1 MHLTSYKY
9 CLSWLLTRNNHLK
22 SSTFIKLI
30 KSFMKKT
37 LPFATTKSDFLFF
50 LLVVGKTC
58 AQFECQVSWTKDIR
72 HVNRR
77 TILPQF
83 QWIRC
88 KCKPINIML
97 ECSVLSFWAPAREII
112 VIIVIDEFIMDAVV
126 LFNIINIA
134 NVAWLNCKI
143 ATNIIIYAYYL
154 ILQSK

>member
-1 MHLTSYKY
+1 
-9 CLSWLLTRNNHLK
+9 
-22 SSTFIKLI
+22 
-30 KSFMKKT
+30 
-37 LPFATTKSDFLFF
+37 
-50 LLVVGKTC
+50 
-58 AQFECQVSWTKDIR
+58 
-72 HVNRR
+72 
-77 TILPQF
+77 
-83 QWIRC
+83 
-88 KCKPINIML
+88 ML